1 MAPQREHWRRAGEEL
16 CRAEEVREQK
26 AARRRARAARRML
39 AEDLCRAGL
48 EEEDSEYE
56 PEDKYCDCCG
66 LMSQRYVDED
76 MTEEDY
82 VTFDPNTDVCA
93 CGEECEEECERGAC
107 V

>member
-1 MAPQREHWRRAGEEL
+1 MS
-16 CRAEEVREQK
+16 RAEEVREQK

-48 EEEDSEYE
+48 EQEDSEYE